1 MPVDG
6 PATSAPTAG
15 GTVHDHHPR
24 LAGDHRPIDRAHLR
38 GPRFDHRLG
47 DVRGLSPCPMAVV
60 GRRGRCDRPLLDPL
74 VVVENLPRFQYHV
87 SFVFGLACAAALVVA
102 VTALRPWVEQF
113 APGRLGVRVIPNA
126 LSITATLA
134 VISACMAGSLAL
146 YLPGGLDD
154 GTMWVEGLAASY
166 YFLDFGALVGW
177 WGAALA
183 AACALPLSFG
193 EDRVLPRWL
202 GVITVPLVAVPALAA
217 AATGLPGLPGLTMP
231 IWMVAFGAALVRRS
245 A

>member
-1 MPVDG
+1 MTTIPDS
-6 PATSAPTAG
+6 PADTDRSLDRIFDDPDSNIAWASSEDARRTRWPWWVVAAGVTGLVSTLTSMGATTAEE
-15 GTVHDHHPR
+15 DP
-24 LAGDHRPIDRAHLR
+24 
-38 GPRFDHRLG
+38 
-47 DVRGLSPCPMAVV
+47 
-60 GRRGRCDRPLLDPL
+60 DPL
-74 VVVENLPRFQYHV
+74 VVVENLPRFQYHI

-102 VTALRPWVEQF
+102 VTALRPWVERR
-113 APGRLGVRVIPNA
+113 APGRLGAGVIPNA

-193 EDRVLPRWL
+193 EERVLPRWL
-202 GVITVPLVAVPALAA
+202 GVITVPLVAIPVLAA

-231 IWMVAFGAALVRRS
+231 IWMVAFGAALTRR
-245 A
+245 AA